1 MPATVG
7 SQHIVPAAAIED
19 LNNRERAI
27 ALYASDM
34 PANYSYRV
42 SDAATLTA
50 WITQGAARV
59 GLDSLYALAAVE
71 REHRLRWLDNTATRE
86 ELAAHARRFP
96 KARRLRR
103 AEEIA
108 SCITL
113 RHVGL
118 SQSAKAR
125 QSLSASAV
133 VLASA
138 PVAVAA

>member
-7 SQHIVPAAAIED
+7 SQHVVPAVAIED

-34 PANYSYRV
+34 PAHYSYQV
-42 SDAATLTA
+42 SDLEMLGE
-50 WITQGAARV
+50 WIVQGADRV
-59 GLDSLYALAAVE
+59 GLDVLYALATVE

-96 KARRLRR
+96 RTRRLRR

-108 SCITL
+108 SSITL
-113 RHVGL
+113 YHV
-118 SQSAKAR
+118 A
-125 QSLSASAV
+125 
-133 VLASA
+133 
-138 PVAVAA
+138 